1 MLAGMDLSMVNWA
14 RAQFALTAMYHW
26 LFVPLTLGMTWLI
39 AFFHTIYVKT
49 GDEENVIWSREPEEK
64 NFQFYCHSQK
74 KKMLSILLNG

>member
-39 AFFHTIYVKT
+39 AFFHTIYVKPAT
-49 GDEENVIWSREPEEK
+49 RSG
-64 NFQFYCHSQK
+64 
-74 KKMLSILLNG
+74 GG